1 MQHPQNHSITII
13 ETLPT
18 NQNNNQSSPNLS
30 IEIDKSQAN
39 QHYHDLMLLYGMLV
53 WTIKNAINKTQIE
66 RLFLDQ
72 LMANYVLDNKI
83 LTDIDQSIKY
93 ITAKIIESQTTNS
106 TKVKICTGL
115 YKTFNGLKYKLSH
128 SVFWNNNNNYSGFP
142 ENFYDLLNVPLPTQ
156 TQSC

>member
-1 MQHPQNHSITII
+1 MHHPQNHSITII

-142 ENFYDLLNVPLPTQ
+142 ENFYDLLNIPLPTQ

>member
-1 MQHPQNHSITII
+1 MHHPPNHSITII

-18 NQNNNQSSPNLS
+18 NQTHNQSSPNLN

-142 ENFYDLLNVPLPTQ
+142 ENFYDLLNIPLPTQ

>member
-142 ENFYDLLNVPLPTQ
+142 ENFYDLLNIPLPTQ

>member
-1 MQHPQNHSITII
+1 
-13 ETLPT
+13 
-18 NQNNNQSSPNLS
+18 
-30 IEIDKSQAN
+30 
-39 QHYHDLMLLYGMLV
+39 MLV

-142 ENFYDLLNVPLPTQ
+142 ENFYDLLNIPLPTQ

>member
-18 NQNNNQSSPNLS
+18 NQTHNQSSPNLN

-142 ENFYDLLNVPLPTQ
+142 ENFYDLLNIPLPTQ

>member
-18 NQNNNQSSPNLS
+18 NQTHNQSSPNLN

-93 ITAKIIESQTTNS
+93 ITAKIIEAQTTNS

-142 ENFYDLLNVPLPTQ
+142 ENFYDLLNIPLPTQ

>member
-1 MQHPQNHSITII
+1 MHHPSNHSITII

-142 ENFYDLLNVPLPTQ
+142 ENFYDLLNIPLPTQ

>member
-18 NQNNNQSSPNLS
+18 NQTHNQPSPNLN

-142 ENFYDLLNVPLPTQ
+142 ENFYDLLNIPLPTQ